1 MDIMRSADAAARQFC
16 PFPQQIW
23 SAAKEAIAENFDSYL
38 QIYRVWRFRMKLY
51 FLFAMMDVL
60 ILLAYPVIFMAYL
73 FRKLWKSKQ

>member
-1 MDIMRSADAAARQFC
+1 
-16 PFPQQIW
+16 
-23 SAAKEAIAENFDSYL
+23 
-38 QIYRVWRFRMKLY
+38 MKLY